1 MKREEVNEMKR
12 DAHDFNHYK
21 EAVIGAVVDIART
34 DNKVCFVDSD
44 LSSCIGSTTFQKEFP
59 DRFFNAGIAE
69 ANMVGVAAGLSSVGL
84 IPFIHSFGCFLSR
97 RDYDQLFISVG
108 YAHQRVIAIGSDPG
122 ISAQYNGGTHMP
134 FEDIALMRQIPGFV
148 IIEPSDAQ
156 SLYDLTWQ
164 VYKSG
169 KSAYIR
175 TPRKGINFRYSV
187 DDKIELG
194 KGIELKSGED
204 VAIIATGIVMV
215 DGALAAADILE
226 KKGIK
231 ATVVDLHTIRPLDTA
246 LIEKVASRTGKV
258 LVCENGRYAG
268 GVGEMISAH
277 LSQTMPTRMAF
288 LNVGERF
295 GEVGNLTYLKEAFGF
310 TGENIAE
317 KVEELLK

>member
-1 MKREEVNEMKR
+1 MKR

-21 EAVIGAVVDIART
+21 EAVIGAVVDIARE
-34 DNKVCFVDSD
+34 DSRVCFVDSD
-44 LSSCIGSTTFQKEFP
+44 LSSCIGSTAFQKEFP

-84 IPFIHSFGCFLSR
+84 IPVIHSFGCFMSR
-97 RDYDQLFISVG
+97 RDYDQLFISLG
-108 YAHQRVIAIGSDPG
+108 YTHQRAICIGSDPG
-122 ISAQYNGGTHMP
+122 ITAQYNGGTHMP

-148 IIEPSDAQ
+148 IVEPSDAQ

-169 KSAYIR
+169 HNAYIR
-175 TPRKGINFRYSV
+175 TPRKGINFRYTL

-204 VAIIATGIVMV
+204 VAIIATGVVMV
-215 DGALAAADILE
+215 DGAMEASEILAQ
-226 KKGIK
+226 KGIK
-231 ATVVDLHTIRPLDTA
+231 ATVVDLHTIRPLDTE
-246 LIEKVASRTGKV
+246 LIEKVAKRCGHV

-277 LSQTMPTRMAF
+277 LSQTCPTKMSF
-288 LNVGERF
+288 VNVGERF
-295 GEVGNLTYLKEAFGF
+295 GEVGNLQYLKEVFKF
-310 TGENIAE
+310 TGENIAR
-317 KVEELLK
+317 KAEELLY